1 MKVIIAVDQTDFA
14 NQIIDSVVSNHWP
27 QDTQFKILSVV
38 EPLHW
43 QSVPCIE
50 WNQDAAKIL
59 EHRKHLANEI
69 AMNARRRI
77 ATSIPDSIVHVEIRL
92 GRPKEEIIDSA
103 AEWMA
108 DRIILGAHGHSPNRF
123 FTGSVARS
131 VSQYCGCS
139 IQLIRLKAPASKGDN
154 AKAKTSKLAL
164 H

>member
-14 NQIIDSVVSNHWP
+14 DQIIDSVVSHHWP
-27 QDTQFKILSVV
+27 QDTQFKVLSVV

-59 EHRKHLANEI
+59 EHRKQLANEI

-77 ATSIPDSIVHVEIRL
+77 ATAIPDSIVHVEIRL
-92 GRPKEEIIDSA
+92 GRPKEEIVDSA
-103 AEWMA
+103 AQWMA
-108 DRIILGAHGHSPNRF
+108 DRIILGAHGHAPNRF
-123 FTGSVARS
+123 FRGSVAHS

-139 IQLIRLKAPASKGDN
+139 IQLVRLKTLSKQHKN
-154 AKAKTSKLAL
+154 EKLKSSKAAL
-164 H
+164 T

>member
-14 NQIIDSVVSNHWP
+14 SQIIDSVVSNHWP

-59 EHRKHLANEI
+59 EHRKHVANEI

-77 ATSIPDSIVHVEIRL
+77 ATAIPDSIVHVEIRL
-92 GRPKEEIIDSA
+92 GRPKEEIVDSA

-108 DRIILGAHGHSPNRF
+108 DRIIVGAHGHAPNRF
-123 FTGSVARS
+123 FSGSVARS

-139 IQLIRLKAPASKGDN
+139 IQLVRLKGPSAKHKSEKQQASKS
-154 AKAKTSKLAL
+154 AS
-164 H
+164 